1 MPSRPSSFS
10 GALTMKIGIAF
21 DLKPDEPLP
30 LGVPDDVHE
39 EFDSPGTIRA
49 IRTVLE
55 SLGHEVIELGD
66 GRPFLEDVLKHKPD
80 FIFNFAEGTGTS
92 RSREA
97 RIPAVCEMLG
107 IPYTG
112 SDPLTMAVAL
122 EKDLTR
128 RLALDAGVLVPP
140 GLTLSPPREPYD
152 GDFAEFPPLLLESGL
167 RLPILAKPVFEGSSK
182 GIRARCLIETPEAF
196 GPTVASL
203 WSDYRQTV
211 LVEEFIQGEEVTV
224 GLVGNDPPD
233 VLGVMSIR
241 MKQPVENFV
250 YSLEVKRDFLRLIDY
265 EVPAKLAPD
274 TMREVIAAALTM
286 WDALGCRDVARL
298 DFRIRGDEVYFLE
311 INPLPGLNPE
321 SSDLVIMAN
330 LLGLTYEELVTKIVT
345 AALTR
350 SGL

>member
-1 MPSRPSSFS
+1 MR
-10 GALTMKIGIAF
+10 IGLAF
-21 DLKPDEPLP
+21 DLKPDGPAP
-30 LGVPDDVHE
+30 ADAPDDLHE
-39 EFDSPGTIRA
+39 EFDSPATVAAVAAVIR
-49 IRTVLE
+49 
-55 SLGHEVIELGD
+55 SLGHEAVELGG
-66 GRPFLEDVLKHKPD
+66 GRAFLEAVLKAPPD
-80 FIFNFAEGTGTS
+80 LVFNFAEGTGVS

-97 RIPAVCEMLG
+97 RVPAVCEMLG

-112 SDPLTMAVAL
+112 SDPLALAVAL
-122 EKDLTR
+122 DKDMCR
-128 RLALDAGVLVPP
+128 RVAEAAGVTVPK
-140 GLTLSPPREPYD
+140 GITLSFPAGDYD